1 MGPLRAYNRCG
12 CCPDQMI
19 CRFQISP
26 VAGGLPTPLI
36 RSLRAG
42 TAALLVSVMPLA
54 LTLEGT
60 SRPLQAQTP
69 PVQTPT
75 TGVVTI
81 ESDRQMADNS
91 TGVVTAV
98 GNVRIVYPDRRV
110 VATARQAQYFSRE
123 GRVVLSGEVEVV
135 QADGNSIR
143 AEQLVYLVEQERL
156 EARPAAGDQVFSRF
170 NLSQPQPVQP
180 QPLQPASPA
189 PAGAA
194 P

>member
-123 GRVVLSGEVEVV
+123 GRVVLSGDVDVI
-135 QADGNSIR
+135 QADGPSLR
-143 AEQLVYLVEQERL
+143 AETITYLVDQQRL
-156 EARPAAGDQVFSRF
+156 VAEPNPGQQVLTSIPLAPLTTDQTDRG
-170 NLSQPQPVQP
+170 
-180 QPLQPASPA
+180 A
-189 PAGAA
+189 P
-194 P
+194 